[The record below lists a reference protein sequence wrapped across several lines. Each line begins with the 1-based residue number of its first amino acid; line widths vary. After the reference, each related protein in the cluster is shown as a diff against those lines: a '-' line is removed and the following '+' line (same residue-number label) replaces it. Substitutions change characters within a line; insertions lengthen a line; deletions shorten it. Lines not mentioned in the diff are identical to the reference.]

1 MRSDVFKSGWRCR
14 TAMAGTLDGTVGVVA
29 GGVGLRARL
38 THEVIALQAMNAD
51 HWPAA
56 LQAGVILSCAY
67 FAYNIS
73 CHFEVVDV

>member
-38 THEVIALQAMNAD
+38 TRSD
-51 HWPAA
+51 RT
-56 LQAGVILSCAY
+56 AGDEC
-67 FAYNIS
+67 
-73 CHFEVVDV
+73 